1 MKQVL
6 TFATVLDVGGTI
18 RLPKYALYERQPATT
33 TQPARFLYVLDVRTC
48 QRETFKVC
56 AYVPATEAAYAFT
69 VNVKTSAIA
78 RRFANYAKSAQI
90 HAPIWPIY
98 HRDNIGQPRDRR
110 PQKFD
115 AKHAYIRGTYSTEER
130 LLTDGCV
137 VGTFRHTDESYSCV
151 RLGMDAIS
159 FNRHTSA
166 SLNIDDLELP
176 ALV

>member
-6 TFATVLDVGGTI
+6 TFSIVLDVGGAI

-48 QRETFKVC
+48 QRETFKVY
-56 AYVPATEAAYAFT
+56 AYVPTTQAAYAFT
-69 VNVKTSAIA
+69 VNTKTSAIA
-78 RRFANYAKSAQI
+78 CRFADYAKSAQI

-98 HRDNIGQPRDRR
+98 HRDNIGQPRDRK
-110 PQKFD
+110 PQKYNT
-115 AKHAYIRGTYSTEER
+115 KYGYIRGERRCEER
-130 LLTDGCV
+130 YVTDGAI
-137 VGTFRHTDESYSCV
+137 VGTFRHTDESYSHV

-166 SLNIDDLELP
+166 DFDIDSLELP